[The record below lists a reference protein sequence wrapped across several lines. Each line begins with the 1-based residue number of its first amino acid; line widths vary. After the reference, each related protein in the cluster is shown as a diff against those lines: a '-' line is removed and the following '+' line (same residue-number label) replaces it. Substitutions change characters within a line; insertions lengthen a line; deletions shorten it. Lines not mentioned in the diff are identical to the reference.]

1 MDATANAD
9 DENIDDILN
18 ADIEEPEETDDD
30 VTYDAEEEEPAVMK
44 AIRIPVHPLTDI
56 PEPSSDIE
64 VTYKFLTGERFSGGV
79 MRRGFPYCGADS
91 CDCESEEQWCCCVQ
105 YYGLHGIAERRQQLR
120 HLPSE
125 CESGGGE

>member
-18 ADIEEPEETDDD
+18 ADIEEPEEADDD

-44 AIRIPVHPLTDI
+44 AIRFPVHPLTDI

-64 VTYKFLTGERFSGGV
+64 VTYKFLTGEHFL
-79 MRRGFPYCGADS
+79 GA
-91 CDCESEEQWCCCVQ
+91 
-105 YYGLHGIAERRQQLR
+105 
-120 HLPSE
+120 
-125 CESGGGE
+125 

>member
-18 ADIEEPEETDDD
+18 ADIEEPEEADDD
-30 VTYDAEEEEPAVMK
+30 VTYDAEEMK

-64 VTYKFLTGERFSGGV
+64 VTYKFLTGERFSGSV